1 MKNKATLL
9 ILSMVVINAFTAF
22 AKTTD
27 RTKDQWIQLGSK
39 KPLPTRKVTAT
50 YDVAVIGGGLAGI
63 SAAVSAARNGAKVV
77 LIQDRPVLGGNASSE
92 IRVTVNGV
100 QGLKN
105 KFKVERET
113 GIVEE
118 ILIENKYYNPQESY
132 SVWDHIVY
140 DYVTR
145 EPNITLMLNTQAI
158 EAVKKGN
165 SIKSAICWQST
176 TETQYTINAKYFIDC
191 SGDGMLAASAG
202 ALYRTGREGKEEFG
216 ESFAPDKA
224 DGWQMGASIMMIT
237 KDLGKPVK
245 FIAPKFALKYDA
257 AIANDRKIKQ
267 LKEGYWWIELGSEFD
282 IVGDQEI
289 NRHKLLGYMYG
300 VWDYIKNSG
309 DFPQAENIA
318 LDWVG
323 SVPGRRES
331 RRFIGDYVLNQKDLE
346 EYRDFPDA
354 VAYGGWSLDEH
365 CPGGI
370 ENLKERP
377 SYFHAHFSQPYQIP
391 FRSLYSK
398 NIDNLMFAGRNIS
411 QTHIALSS
419 SRIIATTALEGQAV
433 GTASA
438 LCLKKGI
445 MPRALATNNI
455 NELQEQ
461 LLRDDV
467 YIPNRP
473 AKDENNLAK
482 KASVIFA
489 SSTKSGD
496 VKLLT
501 DGYSRDELDKIH
513 HWESDGL
520 NAIVQLEWLKAIDL
534 SSVEIKANTDLQR
547 QIMMHKNPE
556 KNINQVPGV
565 PPELLKNLIVEARV
579 NGAWVEVGRVNNNIT
594 RLIKMKFPT
603 VKASAVRI
611 KLIDTWGYEN
621 VKLFEVRC
629 Y

>member
-1 MKNKATLL
+1 MLVL
-9 ILSMVVINAFTAF
+9 NAFTSF
-22 AKTTD
+22 AQTTD

-39 KPLPTRKVTAT
+39 KPLPTRKAAAT
-50 YDVAVIGGGLAGI
+50 YDVAVIGGGLAGV

-165 SIKSAICWQST
+165 AIKSAICWQST
-176 TETQYTINAKYFIDC
+176 TETQYTISAKYFIDC

-202 ALYRTGREGKEEFG
+202 SLYRTGREGKDEFA

-237 KDLGKPVK
+237 KDMGKPVK

-267 LKEGYWWIELGSEFD
+267 LKEGFWWIELGSEFD
-282 IVGDQEI
+282 IIADQEI

-300 VWDYIKNSG
+300 VWDYVKNSG
-309 DFPQAENIA
+309 DFPQAENLA

-377 SYFHAHFSQPYQIP
+377 SYFHAHFTQPYQIP

-419 SRIIATTALEGQAV
+419 SRIISTTALEGQAV
-433 GTASA
+433 GTAAA

-445 MPRALATNNI
+445 MPRTLATNNI

-473 AKDENNLAK
+473 ARDETDLAK

-520 NAIVQLEWLKAIDL
+520 NAVLQLEWVKAIDV
-534 SSVEIKANTDLQR
+534 SSVEIKANTNLQR
-547 QIMMHKNPE
+547 MIQMHKDPE
-556 KNINQVPGV
+556 KNFNQVPGV
-565 PPELLKNLIVEARV
+565 PPELLKNLTVEARV
-579 NGAWVEVGRVNNNIT
+579 NGAWVEVAKVNDNIT

-611 KLIDTWGYEN
+611 KLIDTWGAEN
-621 VKLFEVRC
+621 IELFEVRC